1 MSHLENVR
9 LLQRRLEDEMPAT
22 ALSVDGRAFS
32 FRAPIGGAAVPAGSY
47 VALHAEGATA
57 LGHIVSSEIGF
68 REVESSG
75 DGGDG
80 GESLTGTF
88 RIRMLEGEGTIL
100 GTIEDGRFKAGGEL
114 RLRDAPLEPAP
125 HEAVTSFLAAP
136 RESGGGLEVGAAL
149 YADGA
154 PVLLRAEGFA
164 RHTFLCGQSGSGK
177 TYSLGVIIE
186 RLLMDTDLRML
197 IIDPNSDYVRLGELR
212 EAGKHPAYAEA
223 AAGVRVLRAAG
234 RAESDRHDAPLAL
247 RFGDLDPIAQATV
260 LGLDPL
266 RDRNEFALAAEVAE
280 QLGTGFSLA
289 DMEATLAASDD
300 PGARPLALRIRN
312 LGVARWGLWGAPGQG
327 GSLHEQLGG
336 NWRCLVADVGS
347 LASPAE
353 QALACQALLG
363 ELWRGRERREPL
375 LIVID
380 EAHNVC
386 PQEPADRLS
395 ALATELAVLIA
406 GEGRKFGLY
415 LFLASQRPA
424 KIHVNVLSQC
434 ENLVLMRMV
443 SAADHAHVRDVF
455 SHVPASLV
463 AQASE
468 FRLGEGL
475 VAGRIIDRP
484 TPLRF
489 GRRLSQEGGSDVPA
503 DWARRS

>member
-1 MSHLENVR
+1 MSHLDNVR
-9 LLQRRLEDEMPAT
+9 LLQRELEDDLPAT

-32 FRAPIGGAAVPAGSY
+32 FRAPIGGVALPAGSY
-47 VALHAEGATA
+47 VALHGEGATA
-57 LGHIVSSEIGF
+57 LGHVVSSQLDF
-68 REVESSG
+68 REVEYSG
-75 DGGDG
+75 DGGESG
-80 GESLTGTF
+80 QSLTGTF

-100 GTIEDGRFKAGGEL
+100 GTIEDGRFRAGGEL

-125 HEAVTSFLAAP
+125 HEAVASFLAAP
-136 RESGGGLEVGAAL
+136 RESGGGLEVGGAM

-154 PVLLRAEGFA
+154 PVFLHAEGFA

-186 RLLMDTDLRML
+186 RLLVDTDLRML

-212 EAGKHPAYAEA
+212 GGDHPDYAEA
-223 AAGVRVLRAAG
+223 AAGVRVLRAEG
-234 RAESDRHDAPLAL
+234 RNGAPLAL
-247 RFGDLDPIAQATV
+247 RFGDLEPVAQATV

-266 RDRNEFALAAEVAE
+266 RDRDEFALAAEVAE
-280 QLGTGFSLA
+280 QLGAGFTLA
-289 DMEATLAASDD
+289 DMEAALATSDD

-312 LGVARWGLWGAPGQG
+312 LGVARWGLWGSPDQP
-327 GSLHEQLGG
+327 GSLHEQLDGD
-336 NWRCLVADVGS
+336 WRCLVADVGS
-347 LASPAE
+347 LAGPAE
-353 QALACQALLG
+353 RALACQALLG
-363 ELWRGRERREPL
+363 ELWRRRERREPL

-415 LFLASQRPA
+415 LLLASQRPA

-489 GRRLSQEGGSDVPA
+489 GRRLSEEGGSDVPA